1 MQVAPGSGS
10 SEVRKGWVGR
20 SGSRVREHRYPRA
33 GDHPTST
40 GPGLSWPIRVAVAAL
55 MVFVLGHV
63 LFIVVVSYQ
72 LTHWDAVTAPS
83 RATYALDDH
92 GAGMAAMWFMLVGA
106 LVVSALVIL
115 VLGVLLTSMLRGSRT
130 AWRGICVLL
139 CCYLVLCGIPLTGFT
154 GQGDRIDRP
163 DNVLEI
169 TYGPATPAWV
179 PPADAGKTYLIIG
192 GGVLTVTALL
202 LPAAYRVWR
211 ATRPFGDRRGVPA
224 DGHQPGI

>member
-1 MQVAPGSGS
+1 M
-10 SEVRKGWVGR
+10 
-20 SGSRVREHRYPRA
+20 
-33 GDHPTST
+33 
-40 GPGLSWPIRVAVAAL
+40 SWPIRLAVAAL

-115 VLGVLLTSMLRGSRT
+115 VLGMLLTSMLRGSRT

-139 CCYLVLCGIPLTGFT
+139 CCYLVLCGIALPGFT
-154 GQGDRIDRP
+154 GQADRIDRS
-163 DNVLEI
+163 DNVGD
-169 TYGPATPAWV
+169 YVRPGDSCVGPPRRCRQGLPDHRWGCTDGDRA
-179 PPADAGKTYLIIG
+179 
-192 GGVLTVTALL
+192 
-202 LPAAYRVWR
+202 PAASRLSSLANDQTAR
-211 ATRPFGDRRGVPA
+211 
-224 DGHQPGI
+224 

>member
-1 MQVAPGSGS
+1 MSWPTQVA
-10 SEVRKGWVGR
+10 
-20 SGSRVREHRYPRA
+20 A
-33 GDHPTST
+33 
-40 GPGLSWPIRVAVAAL
+40 AAL

-63 LFIVVVSYQ
+63 LFVVVVGYQ
-72 LTHWDAVTAPS
+72 LTHWDTATASS

-92 GAGMAAMWFMLVGA
+92 GAGVAAMWFMSVGA

-139 CCYLVLCGIPLTGFT
+139 CCYLVLCGIPLPGFT
-154 GQGDRIDRP
+154 GQADRIDRP

-179 PPADAGKTYLIIG
+179 PAADAGKTYLIIG

-211 ATRPFGDRRGVPA
+211 PTAR
-224 DGHQPGI
+224 